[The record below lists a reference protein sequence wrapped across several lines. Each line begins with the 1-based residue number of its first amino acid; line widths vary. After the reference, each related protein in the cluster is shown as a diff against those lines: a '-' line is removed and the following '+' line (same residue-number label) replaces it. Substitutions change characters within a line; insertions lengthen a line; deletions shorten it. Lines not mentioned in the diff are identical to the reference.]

1 MDDLSRLLLDAAAG
15 DQAALAAFVGRAQPE
30 VWRLCAYLV
39 DAPTADDLCQEAFLR
54 AWRAM
59 PSYRGDAS
67 ARTWLLAIARRT
79 CADEL
84 RRRGRVR
91 RLVSRLPVPAD
102 SPDHAGLSALE
113 HVVRGLDADRRTAFV
128 LTQWFGLS
136 YAEAAEVCGCRIG
149 TIRSRVARARV
160 QLVEQM
166 GEGPSAARDR
176 RQ

>member
-1 MDDLSRLLLDAAAG
+1 MDELSRLLAGAASG
-15 DQAALAAFVGRAQPE
+15 DQAALGAFVRRTQPE

-39 DAPTADDLCQEAFLR
+39 DRGAADDLCQETFLR

-67 ARTWLLAIARRT
+67 ARTWLLAIARRA

-84 RRRGRVR
+84 RTRGRIR
-91 RLVSRLPVPAD
+91 RIASRIPAAEHA
-102 SPDHAGLSALE
+102 PDHAGMSDVESA
-113 HVVRGLDADRRTAFV
+113 VSDLDHDRRLAFL

-149 TIRSRVARARV
+149 TIRSRVARARSDLIKV
-160 QLVEQM
+160 LAEDR
-166 GEGPSAARDR
+166 PAARDQR
-176 RQ
+176 R